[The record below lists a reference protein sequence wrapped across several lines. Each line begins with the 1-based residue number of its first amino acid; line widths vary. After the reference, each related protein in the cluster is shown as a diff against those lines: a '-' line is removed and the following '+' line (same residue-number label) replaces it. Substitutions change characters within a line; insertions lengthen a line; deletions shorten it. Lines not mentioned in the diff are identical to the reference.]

1 MNEGFILSNKI
12 RLAIFTEIASGEKRI
27 DRIAKKNHIIEKAAM
42 QAAEELKQHGLIEEK
57 EEGYE
62 LTEEGRKIYA
72 KMKGSQEI

>member
-12 RLAIFTEIASGEKRI
+12 RLAVFTEIASGESRI
-27 DRIAKKNHIIEKAAM
+27 DRIAKKNHLIEKAAL
-42 QAAEELKQHGLIEEK
+42 QAAEELAEHGLVEK
-57 EEGYE
+57 KDEGYE